1 MELIHSTG
9 ILSLIVQII
18 TAVIDFYVLG
28 LAIPA
33 SFSLLRD
40 LLIMELLVQIVEFS
54 FYVWMVT
61 KITAIKNITP
71 FRYYDWMITTPTMLI
86 TFMFFLMFLRDQEKG
101 VKSES
106 FLTEIKNHWKLI
118 LQVSLLDWAML
129 FAGYLGEKEVFS
141 FLTTTLVGFVPF
153 FLMFYLIY
161 KNFATQSSQ
170 GQKIF
175 WYFSG
180 IWAIYGVAAMLPY
193 KVKNAMY
200 NILDLFAKNFFGIFL
215 AYVLYKA
222 SIGKSAI

>member
-1 MELIHSTG
+1 MVIEIIASPVHEDTEIVNAENVQVIPGSNSGLMNV
-9 ILSLIVQII
+9 LSII
-18 TAVIDFYVLG
+18 TG
-28 LAIPA
+28 
-33 SFSLLRD
+33 
-40 LLIMELLVQIVEFS
+40 LLIFIA
-54 FYVWMVT
+54 
-61 KITAIKNITP
+61 AIG
-71 FRYYDWMITTPTMLI
+71 
-86 TFMFFLMFLRDQEKG
+86 TFMFYLMFLRDQEKG

-106 FLTEIKNHWKLI
+106 FLSEIKIHWKLI

-141 FLTTTLVGFVPF
+141 YLTTTLVGFVPF

-180 IWAIYGVAAMLPY
+180 IWAIYGIAALLPY
-193 KVKNAMY
+193 KIKNAMY
-200 NILDLFAKNFFGIFL
+200 NILDIFAKNFFGIFL

-222 SIGKSAI
+222 TTQKK